1 MKLFFLLVIFL
12 IACISNF
19 NFIHAAPGEIVFKIL
34 VPDNIDVD
42 NFNIGG
48 KVKQGVAAAAPAV
61 DPETTP
67 TTTTSTTVLT
77 TTTLKENP
85 AANAAKSLEDTDEE

>member
-1 MKLFFLLVIFL
+1 MKLFFLLVIF
-12 IACISNF
+12 IIVCISNF

-34 VPDNIDVD
+34 VPDNIEVD

-48 KVKQGVAAAAPAV
+48 KVKAGAAAAAV
-61 DPETTP
+61 EPETTP
-67 TTTTSTTVLT
+67 TTTTSTTVST
-77 TTTLKENP
+77 TTAPKEIP